1 MGNGY
6 FILSRNIFD
15 SAIWRDD
22 PHILKLFIY
31 FIGQAR
37 HSKTPIKYPKV
48 TINRGELVTS
58 LSQIAEDN
66 EYIFNNGIRKWS
78 RAKVSR
84 MIEMLIKQEYI
95 KIASN
100 TYGTH
105 IKILNYDTY
114 QTQNNYASDNYETA
128 MKQPCNS
135 YETATRINKKDKND
149 KKDKNGK
156 KEDIYM
162 RKQKFIKPTLSEWID
177 FSYEYAKGYFDFPI
191 SKMKVKALLTNS
203 YEHWERE
210 NWKKVKSWKRTAQN
224 KIRKENTKLK
234 DWDTI
239 NNQSG
244 ENFSSTGN

>member
-1 MGNGY
+1 MSNGY

-156 KEDIYM
+156 KEDIYI
-162 RKQKFIKPTLSEWID
+162 RKQIFIKLIQDFVSENPKYKPIVSTFIEYWTENNGTGKKFRREGEQY
-177 FSYEYAKGYFDFPI
+177 FSIGKRLGTFLKNNK
-191 SKMKVKALLTNS
+191 SKSND
-203 YEHWERE
+203 
-210 NWKKVKSWKRTAQN
+210 KRAN
-224 KIRKENTKLK
+224 PF
-234 DWDTI
+234 
-239 NNQSG
+239 G
-244 ENFSSTGN
+244 E